1 MPNVYIDGP
10 PVDVEVKRTL
20 ARDVTDSVARAYKLP
35 PAAIIVVI
43 RENPAENVSH
53 GGCLLCDARAE
64 MKE

>member
-10 PVDVEVKRTL
+10 PADVDVKRKMVKG
-20 ARDVTDSVARAYKLP
+20 VTESVSQAYGLP
-35 PAAIIVVI
+35 PEAIIVVI
-43 RENPAENVSH
+43 RENSAENVSH